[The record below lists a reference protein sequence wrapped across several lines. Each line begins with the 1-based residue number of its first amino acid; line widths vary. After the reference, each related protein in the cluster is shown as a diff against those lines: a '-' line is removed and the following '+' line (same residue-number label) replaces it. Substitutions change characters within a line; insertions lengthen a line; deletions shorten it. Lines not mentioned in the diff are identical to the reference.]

1 MSKRR
6 KFLLRQCALFIVNC
20 AFWGCVLWCIGH
32 FVGYVTYIDAP
43 DKDHSSESV
52 GLAFVNR
59 LQRDEP
65 GKTGCILFERN
76 GQHFGIVEGMPG
88 GVVVYQQQSYQLPLR
103 CCDKCQA
110 ADCQPMAVSVGDS
123 WTWVHNSEV
132 SAVVYPFSKLF
143 ADFRHFLGL

>member
-65 GKTGCILFERN
+65 EKTGCILFERN
-76 GQHFGIVEGMPG
+76 GQHFGIVEGVP
-88 GVVVYQQQSYQLPLR
+88 VVSSFINSKATNCRFAAVTSARPPTVSRWPSPWAIHGHGFTTPKSLPSSI
-103 CCDKCQA
+103 
-110 ADCQPMAVSVGDS
+110 P
-123 WTWVHNSEV
+123 
-132 SAVVYPFSKLF
+132 SANC
-143 ADFRHFLGL
+143 